1 MFKYLVRRLTSLI
14 PVVIVIS
21 IMLFGLVK
29 LMPADPARGMVN
41 PNIKD
46 PVQYQ
51 LAYEAAREKLGL
63 DKSIP
68 EQYVRWVGSVLS
80 GDLGQSIRYNKP
92 VTAVIGTPLKN
103 TIFINVFSL
112 IISFLVSIY
121 VGIRSAVKR
130 GGLFDR
136 FWQFLSLV
144 GMSMPTLLISIL
156 LIYFFA
162 IKLGWFPISGM
173 PTIPDDGSITY
184 FMTLSKYAVLP
195 IATLTIGSFA
205 GTIRYVRSAMIDV
218 LNSDYIRTARAKG
231 LSSKVVIYSHAFRNA
246 LIPVVTL
253 FAGSIAGLFGGAA
266 ITEQI
271 FSWNGIG
278 RVLIESV
285 NGRDFMLLLAL
296 NMFYAVLS
304 LAGNIIMDLGY
315 ALVDPRVK
323 LD

>member
-1 MFKYLVRRLTSLI
+1 MFKYLIRRITSLI

-21 IMLFGLVK
+21 ILLFGLVK

-46 PVQYQ
+46 PVQYE
-51 LAYEAAREKLGL
+51 LAYQAAREKLGL

-92 VTAVIGTPLKN
+92 VTDVIGIPLKN
-103 TIFINVFSL
+103 TIFINVISL
-112 IISFLVSIY
+112 IISFVVSIY

-136 FWQFLSLV
+136 IWQFISLV

-173 PTIPDDGSITY
+173 PTVVDDGSLSY
-184 FMTLSKYAVLP
+184 YAVLSKYAVLP
-195 IATLTIGSFA
+195 VVTLTVGSFA

-218 LNSDYIRTARAKG
+218 LNSDFIRTARAKG

-253 FAGSIAGLFGGAA
+253 FAGSLAGLFGGAA

-296 NMFYAVLS
+296 NMFYAILS
-304 LAGNIIMDLGY
+304 LTGNIIMDLGY